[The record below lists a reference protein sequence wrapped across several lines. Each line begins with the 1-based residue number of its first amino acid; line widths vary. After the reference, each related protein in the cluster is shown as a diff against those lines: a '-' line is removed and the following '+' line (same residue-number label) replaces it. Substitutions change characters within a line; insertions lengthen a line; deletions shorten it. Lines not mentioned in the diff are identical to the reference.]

1 MALISERFIRFRVQ
15 AQRRESCQELSK
27 FDVLA
32 QAAPNDAA
40 AKKQRERRYKR
51 KLRENPTKQDVL
63 EDSGYKGI
71 LEFISKYGV

>member
-1 MALISERFIRFRVQ
+1 MALISERFIRLALRDKRL
-15 AQRRESCQELSK
+15 AQQRELNK

-40 AKKQRERRYKR
+40 AKKQRERIYKK
-51 KLRENPTKQDVL
+51 KLKENPTKQDAL

-71 LEFISKYGV
+71 LEWISKYGV

>member
-1 MALISERFIRFRVQ
+1 MALLQSRFIHACYRVDRQ
-15 AQRRESCQELSK
+15 AAKQELSK

-40 AKKQRERRYKR
+40 AKKQRERLYKR

-71 LEFISKYGV
+71 LEWMAKHGK